1 MTPDP
6 SFTFT
11 VTVLAAEGYTDAV
24 RQLKQWKG
32 GELNEADNI
41 VVSAPVMGDV
51 LLFDDVQIGD

>member
-1 MTPDP
+1 MEQDQ

-24 RQLKQWKG
+24 RQLKQWRG
-32 GELNEADNI
+32 GELNDEDNI

-51 LLFDDVQIGD
+51 LLFDEIQIGE